1 MTTKCLPR
9 SWRPSPTLG
18 STLVLISM
26 AALATTAPLTANAA
40 DAALS
45 WASLDRQQ
53 QAALAPL
60 ASDWA
65 SLDVVRRSKWV
76 DIAARLP
83 SMAPTERE
91 RMQQR
96 MAEWARMSPSERAQ
110 ARVNFQEARQL
121 SPGER
126 QSRWDSYQSLPVEE
140 RREWADRMPPTASR
154 KPPSGEIGKSN
165 VVPTPGE
172 RAAAKTVAPTVI
184 QGAPGATTTLISRPA
199 TPPLHQQ
206 PGLPKV
212 TATPEFVDS
221 ATLLPKRGAQAAAVP
236 GPRKAASSADAAPA
250 TPPARP

>member
-76 DIAARLP
+76 DIAARL
-83 SMAPTERE
+83 SVHHTTIYKELQRGATGALDANQRE
-91 RMQQR
+91 GYS
-96 MAEWARMSPSERAQ
+96 AELA
-110 ARVNFQEARQL
+110 
-121 SPGER
+121 
-126 QSRWDSYQSLPVEE
+126 E
-140 RREWADRMPPTASR
+140 RRLRESFKRR
-154 KPPSGEIGKSN
+154 GK
-165 VVPTPGE
+165 
-172 RAAAKTVAPTVI
+172 R
-184 QGAPGATTTLISRPA
+184 
-199 TPPLHQQ
+199 
-206 PGLPKV
+206 
-212 TATPEFVDS
+212 
-221 ATLLPKRGAQAAAVP
+221 
-236 GPRKAASSADAAPA
+236 APA
-250 TPPARP
+250 AQ